1 METVTI
7 LVIRTGSKNM
17 DELIK
22 RIISIIN
29 EREQNTLVLSCRTP
43 SLLAKELEAFY
54 ITSIF
59 I

>member
-29 EREQNTLVLSCRTP
+29 ERE
-43 SLLAKELEAFY
+43 
-54 ITSIF
+54 
-59 I
+59 